1 MSEKKRKISKGKL
14 RAIIIAAVTAV
25 IVISL
30 VVTNLFVPVKYLSSY
45 FVIRNKG
52 AKEGIMRVRF
62 VDVGY
67 GDCTIIE
74 LPDGKNMLIDA
85 GDGSS
90 ANQKRILKFLN
101 KCDIDVID
109 YLVCT
114 SVNAEHCGGLTEIME
129 YKKVKR
135 IFMPYC
141 KNVYVTDEYKNFV
154 LSASVGKCDL
164 VESQYGIGEVN
175 DESGYFFTFLS
186 PSVHTNPDS
195 EYSGLV
201 GNPTVTQKNNASAVL
216 WLEYAGTSF
225 LFTSDVTDSV
235 LMKICDGYSVDKD
248 RYAYNGGHVVSLES
262 CNVLKV
268 PNHGNKSSA
277 YTHFYELT
285 KPEAAVIS
293 VGKNGQDCPSQEALS
308 NAINYTGEENLYR
321 TDIHGTVTF
330 EVTQD
335 GYAVV

>member
-1 MSEKKRKISKGKL
+1 MAEKKRKISKGKL

-25 IVISL
+25 IVIAL
-30 VVTNLFVPVKYLSSY
+30 IVTNLFVPVKYLSSY

-52 AKEGIMRVRF
+52 AKEGTMRVRF

-67 GDCTIIE
+67 GDCTIVE

-90 ANQKRILKFLN
+90 SNQKRILKFLN

-154 LSASVGKCDL
+154 LSASVSKCDL
-164 VESQYGIGEVN
+164 VESHYGTGEVN

-195 EYSGLV
+195 EYSDLN
-201 GNPTVTQKNNASAVL
+201 GNPTVAQKNNASAVL

-235 LMKICDGYSVDKD
+235 LTKICNSYSIEE
-248 RYAYNGGHVVSLES
+248 RYAYNGGHTVQLEN

-268 PNHGNKSSA
+268 ANHGNKNSA
-277 YTHFYELT
+277 YTPFYELI
-285 KPEAAVIS
+285 KPEVAVIS
-293 VGKNGQDCPSQEALS
+293 VGKNGQGCPSQEAMS
-308 NAINYTGEENLYR
+308 NAINYTGEEKLYR
-321 TDIHGTVTF
+321 TDIHGTVTI
-330 EVTQD
+330 EVTKD